1 MVDHK
6 HDIHLTASPKVNGKA
21 KRKVQPTRL
30 GKGRASLELAKARIE
45 QAEMRAAQAKTRAEL
60 AETRTEQ
67 AETRIELAKTRAE
80 QAETRTEQ
88 AQTRAEQVETILQHV
103 IHKEFDVHPEH
114 SATLSDKLPLKN
126 ITVGKGP
133 LDKLSLRQREILQ
146 LIAEGQNTK
155 QIGEILK
162 VSPKTIEY
170 HRTKLMNSL
179 KIHDVPSLVR
189 VAMRA
194 GLIPPEK

>member
-1 MVDHK
+1 MLNHK
-6 HDIHLTASPKVNGKA
+6 HSALSVLPKA
-21 KRKVQPTRL
+21 KTAARKKIESARID
-30 GKGRASLELAKARIE
+30 KGRFSLELAKARIE
-45 QAEMRAAQAKTRAEL
+45 QAEMRAVQAKTRAEL

-67 AETRIELAKTRAE
+67 AETRIEMAKTRAE
-80 QAETRTEQ
+80 QAETRSEQ

-103 IHKEFDVHPEH
+103 IHKEFDVYPESH
-114 SATLSDKLPLKN
+114 TNLPGKLPIKN
-126 ITVGKGP
+126 ITVGKSP

-162 VSPKTIEY
+162 VSPKTVEY
-170 HRTKLMNSL
+170 HRTKLMNAL
-179 KIHDVPSLVR
+179 KIHDVPGLVR
-189 VAMRA
+189 ISMRA